1 MIEFA
6 KKLKSLNKFD
16 IKLEGNVED
25 IMENPKE
32 WAKGVAEFSII
43 ENIPRYIKAKKLGKE
58 FADGIKTSD
67 EL

>member
-16 IKLEGNVED
+16 VKLEGNVKD
-25 IMENPKE
+25 IIKKPKE
-32 WAKGVAEFSII
+32 WAKLMAERSII
-43 ENIPRYIKAKKLGKE
+43 ENIPRYIKAKRLGKG
-58 FADGIKTSD
+58 FADGIKESD

>member
-16 IKLEGNVED
+16 IKLEGNVKD
-25 IMENPKE
+25 IIKKPKE
-32 WAKGVAEFSII
+32 WAKKIAEQSII

>member
-6 KKLKSLNKFD
+6 KKLKNLNKFD
-16 IKLEGNVED
+16 VKLKGKPED
-25 IMENPKE
+25 IIEKPRE
-32 WAKGVAEFSII
+32 WAKKTAEQSII

-67 EL
+67 EV

>member
-16 IKLEGNVED
+16 VKLEGNVKD
-25 IMENPKE
+25 IIKKPKE
-32 WAKGVAEFSII
+32 WAKGIAEQSII
-43 ENIPRYIKAKKLGKE
+43 DNIPRYIKAKKLGKG
-58 FADGIKTSD
+58 FADGIKASD

>member
-6 KKLKSLNKFD
+6 KKLKNLNKFD
-16 IKLEGNVED
+16 VKLEGNVKD
-25 IMENPKE
+25 IIKKPKE
-32 WAKGVAEFSII
+32 WAKAIAEFSMI
-43 ENIPRYIKAKKLGKE
+43 ENIPRYKRAKKLGKE